1 MWSTE
6 NRFTTCS
13 SPPKAVLKSFLI
25 ITALTPW
32 HHFSTTH
39 DGRWLSY
46 IRTRESSVYLYKA
59 PTLRAS
65 LQIIHFLHFLIFK
78 LRYGFLNVSYI
89 FTVTYQPLF
98 PFDLTK
104 PLISFLWSRL
114 NTIKTW
120 QWLKKIQYAPLISQ
134 YGKNKINTGK
144 HSFLPQEFHHDSLLS
159 VHLYR
164 HLSKQRRCMA
174 NEQMRKY
181 QDLFLKSIK

>member
-1 MWSTE
+1 M
-6 NRFTTCS
+6 C
-13 SPPKAVLKSFLI
+13 FLI
-25 ITALTPW
+25 ITASDTLAPLQHCTRW
-32 HHFSTTH
+32 QITDLHTHHEPFIYCIKLQH
-39 DGRWLSY
+39 WDPVFKLS
-46 IRTRESSVYLYKA
+46 I
-59 PTLRAS
+59 
-65 LQIIHFLHFLIFK
+65 FLHFLIFK

-134 YGKNKINTGK
+134 YGRNKINTGK

-159 VHLYR
+159 VLLYR
-164 HLSKQRRCMA
+164 HTSKQRRYMT

>member
-1 MWSTE
+1 MRTDLPHK
-6 NRFTTCS
+6 S
-13 SPPKAVLKSFLI
+13 SPPKAVFNVFPNHNCIGHFGTTSTLHTMADYWS
-25 ITALTPW
+25 TYAPRAL
-32 HHFSTTH
+32 
-39 DGRWLSY
+39 RL
-46 IRTRESSVYLYKA
+46 LYKT
-59 PTLRAS
+59 PTLEPVFKLS
-65 LQIIHFLHFLIFK
+65 IFLHFLIFK

-134 YGKNKINTGK
+134 YGRNKINTGK

-159 VHLYR
+159 VLLYR
-164 HLSKQRRCMA
+164 HISKQRRSMT